1 MTKTDILESI
11 AQLPVC
17 AFEYALEGAEDFAEE
32 AGIVIDTAMQLEAL
46 QLAIA
51 KLQEYA
57 RSIQL

>member
-1 MTKTDILESI
+1 MTKADILENI

-17 AFEYALEGAEDFAEE
+17 AFEHALEGAEDFAEE
-32 AGIVIDTAMQLEAL
+32 AGIVIDNAMRLEAL
-46 QLAIA
+46 ELAIA

>member
-1 MTKTDILESI
+1 MRTKIVEYLAGEPMD
-11 AQLPVC
+11 
-17 AFEYALEGAEDFAEE
+17 AFEHALETMESYAEE
-32 AGIVIDTAMQLEAL
+32 EGIAIDNAMRLEAL

>member
-1 MTKTDILESI
+1 MRAKIIENI

-17 AFEYALEGAEDFAEE
+17 AFEHALEGAEDFAEE
-32 AGIVIDTAMQLEAL
+32 AGIVIDNAMRLEAL
-46 QLAIA
+46 ELAIA